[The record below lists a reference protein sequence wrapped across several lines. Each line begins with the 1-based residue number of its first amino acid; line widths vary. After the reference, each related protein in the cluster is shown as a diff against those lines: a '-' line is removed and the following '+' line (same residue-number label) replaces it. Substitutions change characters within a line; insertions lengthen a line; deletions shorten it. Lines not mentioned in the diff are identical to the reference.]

1 MGMSAVLEF
10 ADVTFHRESNQILAG
25 INWSVDEGQH
35 WIIVGPNG
43 AGKSTLMSIAAAR
56 LYPSSGY
63 ASVLGEILGLTDVF
77 DLRQRIG
84 LASSSMAQLIDDEET
99 VLNAVRTAA
108 YAMSGSWHETYED
121 SDNERAIGLL
131 QRWNL
136 EHALKRRW
144 ITLSEG
150 EKKRLLIARAM
161 MSDPEVLMLDEP
173 AAGLDVSG
181 REQLIE
187 AVHRLTSSPTSPV
200 VVMVTHHVDE
210 IPSTMSHAL
219 LLKQGEII
227 AAGEIASVLTSK
239 NLSELFDY
247 RLNLFSHDTASGKRW
262 TLITQ

>member
-1 MGMSAVLEF
+1 MGVSAVLEF
-10 ADVTFHRESNQILAG
+10 ADVTFHRESNQILRD

-43 AGKSTLMSIAAAR
+43 AGKSTLMSIAGAR

-108 YAMSGSWHETYED
+108 YAMSGSWQETYDDE
-121 SDNERAIGLL
+121 DNERALKLL
-131 QRWNL
+131 ADWNL
-136 EHALKRRW
+136 DHAIKRRW

-173 AAGLDVSG
+173 AAGLDDRRMERRLLPG
-181 REQLIE
+181 EPRRTLQAFDRRLGAA
-187 AVHRLTSSPTSPV
+187 AVHVEPCARQPAA
-200 VVMVTHHVDE
+200 
-210 IPSTMSHAL
+210 AL
-219 LLKQGEII
+219 GLLD
-227 AAGEIASVLTSK
+227 AL
-239 NLSELFDY
+239 
-247 RLNLFSHDTASGKRW
+247 HDS
-262 TLITQ
+262 

>member
-1 MGMSAVLEF
+1 MSAVLEF
-10 ADVTFHRESNQILAG
+10 ADVTFHRESNQILRD
-25 INWSVDEGQH
+25 ITWSVDEGQH

-43 AGKSTLMSIAAAR
+43 AGKSTLMSIAGAR

-108 YAMSGSWHETYED
+108 YAMSGSWQETYED
-121 SDNERAIGLL
+121 EDNERALKLL
-131 QRWNL
+131 SEWNL
-136 EHALKRRW
+136 DHSVKRRW

-181 REQLIE
+181 REQLID
-187 AVHRLTSSPTSPV
+187 AIQRLTSSPFSPV

-210 IPSTMSHAL
+210 IPSNMTHAL
-219 LLKQGEII
+219 LLKNGEIL
-227 AAGEIASVLTSK
+227 ASGEIESVLTSQ
-239 NLSELFDY
+239 NLSDLFDY
-247 RLNLFSHDTASGKRW
+247 KLNLFSHDTVSGKRW

>member
-1 MGMSAVLEF
+1 VSAVLEF
-10 ADVTFHRESNQILAG
+10 ADVTFHRESNQILTG
-25 INWSVDEGQH
+25 INWSVNEGQH

-43 AGKSTLMSIAAAR
+43 AGKSTLMAIAAAR

-77 DLRQRIG
+77 ELRQRIG
-84 LASSSMAQLIDDEET
+84 LASSSAAQLIDDEEN

-108 YAMSGSWHETYED
+108 YAMSGSWQETYED
-121 SDNERAIGLL
+121 ADNDRALRLL
-131 QRWNL
+131 RDWNL
-136 EHALKRRW
+136 EHSVKRRW
-144 ITLSEG
+144 VTLSEG

-181 REQLIE
+181 REQLIN
-187 AVHRLTSSPTSPV
+187 AIHRLTSSPASPV

-210 IPSTMSHAL
+210 IPSSMTHAL
-219 LLKQGEII
+219 LLKQGEIL
-227 AAGEIASVLTSK
+227 AAGEIESVMTSQ

-247 RLNLFSHDTASGKRW
+247 QLNLFSHDTASGKRW
-262 TLITQ
+262 TLITR